1 MFFYCAFRSCNL
13 ILEDMSNE
21 QSSEVDLEVVEERQ
35 QIQNLHDEAVNWIRL
50 SSILIDS
57 CTITENLEDEMKKEE
72 SSRKEEEEFEKV
84 LKELYI
90 MYMYVH

>member
-1 MFFYCAFRSCNL
+1 
-13 ILEDMSNE
+13 MSNE
-21 QSSEVDLEVVEERQ
+21 QSSEVDLEVEEERQ